1 MSAASQDN
9 HIARVISD
17 VKGIHNWKE
26 DKKKSQG
33 EKKREFFFYWSCFFF
48 LSRAGRVRSRVDWL
62 SASRWCAYRVVTL
75 GYLAFSFFCVFFFSP
90 PRAPPTEEMEEDWL
104 KANQSGHN
112 SSLSVFLVYYIL
124 HELLM

>member
-48 LSRAGRVRSRVDWL
+48 CQEREECAAEWTGCRPHAGARTVW
-62 SASRWCAYRVVTL
+62 
-75 GYLAFSFFCVFFFSP
+75 
-90 PRAPPTEEMEEDWL
+90 
-104 KANQSGHN
+104 
-112 SSLSVFLVYYIL
+112 
-124 HELLM
+124 